1 MKWNIPN
8 ILTSFRIFLIPVFLV
23 VFYLPFEDA
32 RFWAAVI
39 FLSAAVTDALD
50 GFVARR
56 FNQFTKFGEFLDPV
70 ADKAMVVAA
79 LVVIVDDFTTAYI
92 TIPALTM
99 ICRELIVSALRE
111 WMAQSGN
118 RGKVAVSN
126 LGKLKTIAQM
136 VALIGLIWNANIY
149 IFWISI
155 VLFYAAFVLTVW
167 SMWEYLRGASKELT
181 RN

>member
-23 VFYLPFEDA
+23 MFYLPFEDA
-32 RFWAAVI
+32 RFWAAFI
-39 FLSAAVTDALD
+39 FWLAAITDALD
-50 GFVARR
+50 GFIARR

-79 LVVIVDDFTTAYI
+79 LVVIVEDFNAAYI

>member
-8 ILTSFRIFLIPVFLV
+8 ILTSFRIVLIPVFLV
-23 VFYLPFEDA
+23 VFYLPMEDA
-32 RFWAAVI
+32 RFWAAFI
-39 FLSAAVTDALD
+39 FWLAAITDALD
-50 GFVARR
+50 GYIARR

-79 LVVIVDDFTTAYI
+79 LVVIVEDYNSALI

-118 RGKVAVSN
+118 RAKVAVSN
-126 LGKLKTIAQM
+126 LGKWKTVAQM
-136 VALIGLIWNANIY
+136 IALIGLLWNANIY
-149 IFWISI
+149 IYWLSMF
-155 VLFYAAFVLTVW
+155 LFYASFVLTVW
-167 SMWEYLRGASKELT
+167 SMWEYLRGAKGELT
-181 RN
+181 RK

>member
-8 ILTSFRIFLIPVFLV
+8 ILTSFRILLIPVFLI

-32 RFWAAVI
+32 RFWSAFIFWLAAI
-39 FLSAAVTDALD
+39 TDALD
-50 GFVARR
+50 GWIARQ
-56 FNQFTKFGEFLDPV
+56 FNQFTEFGAFLDPV

-79 LVVIVDDFTTAYI
+79 LVVLVEDYNTWYI
-92 TIPALTM
+92 TVPALTM

-111 WMAQSGN
+111 WMAQ
-118 RGKVAVSN
+118 RGDREKVAVSN

-136 VALIGLIWNANIY
+136 VALIGLLWDANIWT
-149 IFWISI
+149 FWISI
-155 VLFYAAFVLTVW
+155 VLFFTAFVLTLW
-167 SMWEYLRGASKELT
+167 SMWEYLRAAGSQLT

>member
-8 ILTSFRIFLIPVFLV
+8 ILTSFRIVLIPVFLII
-23 VFYLPFEDA
+23 FYLPFEEA
-32 RFWAAVI
+32 RFWSAFI
-39 FLSAAVTDALD
+39 FLLAAVTDALD
-50 GFVARR
+50 GFVARQ
-56 FNQFTKFGEFLDPV
+56 FNQYTEFGEFLDPV

-79 LVVIVDDFTTAYI
+79 LVVVVEDFNAWYI

-111 WMAQSGN
+111 WMAQRGS

-136 VALIGLIWNANIY
+136 VALIGLLWNANIY
-149 IFWISI
+149 IFWLALFLFI
-155 VLFYAAFVLTVW
+155 VSFVLTVW
-167 SMWEYLRGASKELT
+167 SMWEYLRSAGSELT
-181 RN
+181 KN

>member
-23 VFYLPFEDA
+23 VFYLPFEEA
-32 RFWAAVI
+32 RFWSAFI
-39 FLSAAVTDALD
+39 FLLAAVTDALD
-50 GFVARR
+50 GFVARQ
-56 FNQFTKFGEFLDPV
+56 FNQYTEFGEFLDPV

-79 LVVIVDDFTTAYI
+79 LVVVVEDFNAWYI

-111 WMAQSGN
+111 WMAQ
-118 RGKVAVSN
+118 RGSRSKVAVSN

-136 VALIGLIWNANIY
+136 VALIGLLWNANNY
-149 IFWISI
+149 IFWLALFLFI
-155 VLFYAAFVLTVW
+155 VSFVLTVW
-167 SMWEYLRGASKELT
+167 SMWQYLRAAGSELT
-181 RN
+181 KN

>member
-79 LVVIVDDFTTAYI
+79 LVVIVEDFNAAYI